1 MRVTHLGLIS
11 SLVFLA
17 SCAMG
22 GMAKSPAMTS
32 AAVGAAPSGAPT
44 VTASDATTTQI
55 PEQLVVEGSL
65 VVEVGEVGDIVPGL
79 RTFVEAAGGR
89 VITEQVSGGETSWS
103 ATLKLRLPP
112 AQVEPVVAWLAG
124 RGDILDKRINATDV
138 SRELFDQ
145 ELALENLTATSDRLQ
160 ALLAQPGLGMNDVL
174 AIEKELTRIRGE
186 IEAIKGAQRF
196 LKDRVALA
204 TLDVS
209 LRRRDGAIV
218 TVARA
223 KFYPGV
229 RVTSL
234 TLLDPEGRQRTRFG
248 GSLVLHSILR
258 NHSLEVDLYEAAPAM
273 DGSGAKAAV
282 IATTGGAAYSDF
294 LGGGR
299 RRTLNPYLGLRA
311 GYAYLD
317 SSRFVI
323 QAEAGLEL
331 WKSRH
336 AVIDASV
343 RGTGLIGKNPDAA
356 VVASTGVVVA
366 F

>member
-1 MRVTHLGLIS
+1 M
-11 SLVFLA
+11 FLA

-22 GMAKSPAMTS
+22 GAAKSVAMSPAT
-32 AAVGAAPSGAPT
+32 VGAGAPSGGT

-55 PEQLVVEGSL
+55 PEQLVIEGTL
-65 VVEVGEVGDIVPGL
+65 VVEVGEVGDIVPEL
-79 RTFVEAAGGR
+79 HKVVEAGGGR
-89 VITEQVSGGETSWS
+89 VITEQVSGGEESWS

-112 AQVEPVVAWLAG
+112 AKVDEVVGFLAR
-124 RGDILDKRINATDV
+124 RGDILEKRINATDV

-145 ELALENLTATSDRLQ
+145 ELALENLNATSDRLQ
-160 ALLAQPGLGMNDVL
+160 ALLAQPGLGMNDIL

-186 IEAIKGAQRF
+186 IEGIKGSQRF

-229 RVTSL
+229 RATML

-248 GSLVLHSILR
+248 GSLVLHSFLR
-258 NHSLEVDLYEAAPAM
+258 HQSLEIDLYEAAPAM
-273 DGSGAKAAV
+273 DGSGARAAV
-282 IATTGGAAYSDF
+282 LATTGGAAYSDF
-294 LGGGR
+294 LGGGH
-299 RRTLNPYLGLRA
+299 RRTLNPYLGLRV
-311 GYAYLD
+311 GYGYLD
-317 SSRFVI
+317 ASKFVI
-323 QAEAGLEL
+323 QAEAGVEL
-331 WKSRH
+331 FNSKH

-343 RGTGLIGKNPDAA
+343 RGTGLIGKEADAA
-356 VVASTGVVVA
+356 VVAGTGLVVA

>member
-1 MRVTHLGLIS
+1 MLLFV
-11 SLVFLA
+11 A

-22 GMAKSPAMTS
+22 GASAKSAMGVASVS
-32 AAVGAAPSGAPT
+32 AASPAAVVATPG
-44 VTASDATTTQI
+44 SDATTTQI

-65 VVEVGEVGDIVPGL
+65 TVEVGEVGDIVPGL
-79 RTFVEAAGGR
+79 RKIVEDGGGR
-89 VITEQVSGGETSWS
+89 VITEQVYGGETSWS

-145 ELALENLTATSDRLQ
+145 ELALSNLQATSDRLQ
-160 ALLAQPGLGMNDVL
+160 ALLAQPGLGMNDIL

-186 IEAIKGAQRF
+186 IEGIKGSQRF

-209 LRRRDGAIV
+209 LRRRDGETI

-229 RVTSL
+229 RATML
-234 TLLDPEGRQRTRFG
+234 TLLDAQGRQRTRLG
-248 GSLVLHSILR
+248 GSLVLHSVLR
-258 NHSLEVDLYEAAPAM
+258 NHSLEVDLYEAVPTM
-273 DGSGAKAAV
+273 SGGESKPAV

-294 LGGGR
+294 LGGGKR
-299 RRTLNPYLGLRA
+299 RVLNPYLGLRA

-317 SSRFVI
+317 GSRFVM

-331 WKSRH
+331 WRSRH
-336 AVIDASV
+336 AVIDASL
-343 RGTGLIGKNPDAA
+343 RGTGLIGKETDAA
-356 VVASTGVVVA
+356 VVAGAGVVVA

>member
-1 MRVTHLGLIS
+1 VRIPSIS
-11 SLVFLA
+11 ILLLLA

-22 GMAKSPAMTS
+22 GASKSAMTMAPMS
-32 AAVGAAPSGAPT
+32 GAATPSAVVATPG
-44 VTASDATTTQI
+44 SDATTTQI
-55 PEQLVVEGSL
+55 PEQLVIEGSL
-65 VVEVGEVGDIVPGL
+65 SVEVGEVGDIVPGL
-79 RTFVEAAGGR
+79 RKLVEDGGGR
-89 VITEQVSGGETSWS
+89 VITEQVYGGETSWS

-124 RGDILDKRINATDV
+124 RGDITNKSINATDV

-145 ELALENLTATSDRLQ
+145 ELALSNPQATSDRLQ
-160 ALLAQPGLGMNDVL
+160 ALLAQPGMVMNDIL

-186 IEAIKGAQRF
+186 IEGIKGSQRF

-209 LRRRDGAIV
+209 LSRRDGETI

-229 RVTSL
+229 RATML
-234 TLLDPEGRQRTRFG
+234 MLLDAEGRQRTRLG
-248 GSLVLHSILR
+248 GSLVLHSVMR
-258 NHSLEVDLYEAAPAM
+258 NHSLEIDLYEAAPAM
-273 DGSGAKAAV
+273 SGGEAKPAV

-299 RRTLNPYLGLRA
+299 RLVLNPYLGIRA

-317 SSRFVI
+317 GSRFVM

-336 AVIDASV
+336 AVIDASL
-343 RGTGLIGKNPDAA
+343 RGTGLIGKETDAA
-356 VVASTGVVVA
+356 VVAGAGVVVA